1 MISVRL
7 LARYLEI
14 IEKMIKYNIAS
25 NRSEALIILIE
36 KGLDSVLEEIEFWEN
51 VYRRVEELKRE
62 GKFFEHGKL
71 YKLLEKESSI
81 RVI

>member
-7 LARYLEI
+7 PARYLEI

-36 KGLDSVLEEIEFWEN
+36 KGLGSVLEEIRFWEN

-71 YKLLEKESSI
+71 YKLLEEG
-81 RVI
+81 RGR